1 MILKDI
7 LIVFFVL
14 TFLLGFAFSYYL
26 TPRFMDLASR
36 FGLVDRP
43 DGRLKFQK
51 EPVPYLGGLAV
62 FFAFLLTLAITYE
75 FSPEVTGILLA
86 GTVIVILGLL
96 DDFGALSPWQKLL
109 GQAVATAVLI
119 KSGIYIKLT
128 IIPIYVAIPLTFL
141 WMIAIINAVNIIDIM
156 DGLSP
161 GTALIASLTLFA
173 VALLNDRLPVAI
185 MTLALAGSLAGFL
198 PFNFHPARVYLGDTG
213 SMFLG
218 LMLGSLGLEG
228 SYTNGSL
235 LGALAPIAILA
246 IPIFDTALVM
256 WVRWRKGLSPF
267 LGSPDHYALVLKRAG
282 FPIRKIVL
290 GTYLVGIIL
299 GILGLFLMRVNFQT
313 ALLIIGSVGIFF
325 LVVFFLIPGMD
336 RKKKNLE

>member
-1 MILKDI
+1 MILKDM
-7 LIVFFVL
+7 LIAFFVL

-26 TPRFMDLASR
+26 TPRFMALASQ

-43 DGRLKFQK
+43 DGRLKFQR

-96 DDFGALSPWQKLL
+96 DDFGALTPWQKLL
-109 GQAVATAVLI
+109 GQVVATAVLI

-128 IIPIYVAIPLTFL
+128 IIPIYLAIPLTFF

-198 PFNFHPARVYLGDTG
+198 PYNFHPARVYLGDTG
-213 SMFLG
+213 SMLLG

-228 SYTNGSL
+228 SYTSGSV
-235 LGALAPIAILA
+235 LGALAPLVILG

-299 GILGLFLMRVNFQT
+299 GILGLFLMRANFHT
-313 ALLIIGSVGIFF
+313 ALLIVGSVWIFF
-325 LVVFFLIPGMD
+325 LVLFFLIPGMN
-336 RKKKNLE
+336 RKKKD

>member
-7 LIVFFVL
+7 LIAFFVL

-43 DGRLKFQK
+43 DGRLKHQE

-62 FFAFLLTLAITYE
+62 FLAFLLTLAITYE

-96 DDFGALSPWQKLL
+96 DDFGALSPGLKFL
-109 GQAVATAVLI
+109 GQVVATAVLI

-128 IIPIYVAIPLTFL
+128 FVPVYLAIPLTFL
-141 WMIAIINAVNIIDIM
+141 WMIAIINAFNIIDIM

-198 PFNFHPARVYLGDTG
+198 PYNFHPARVYLGDTG

-235 LGALAPIAILA
+235 LGALAPLVILG

-267 LGSPDHYALVLKRAG
+267 LGSPDHYSLVLKRAG
-282 FPIRKIVL
+282 FSVRKIVL
-290 GTYLVGIIL
+290 VTYLVGIVL
-299 GILGLFLMRVNFQT
+299 GGLGLLLMRVNFHT
-313 ALLIIGSVGIFF
+313 ALVIIGSVGFFF
-325 LVVFFLIPGMD
+325 LVGFFLIPGMD
-336 RKKKNLE
+336 RNRKN